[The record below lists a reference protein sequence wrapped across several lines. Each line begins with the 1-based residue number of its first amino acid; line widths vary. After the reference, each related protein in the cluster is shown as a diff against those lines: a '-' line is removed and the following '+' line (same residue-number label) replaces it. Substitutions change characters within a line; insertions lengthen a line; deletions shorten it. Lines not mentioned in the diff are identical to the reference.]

1 MPELSY
7 GSHFFQD
14 LVESDV
20 FYVALFKGEKGV
32 IFQEEQILEK
42 PNLLKELTDE
52 KFSQVIHVIK
62 TEGMEL
68 YSDTIHQ
75 KVLCR

>member
-1 MPELSY
+1 M
-7 GSHFFQD
+7 
-14 LVESDV
+14 
-20 FYVALFKGEKGV
+20 